1 MNHQITNSNLD
12 ELFIE
17 DKPTL
22 APKTF
27 EE

>member
-1 MNHQITNSNLD
+1 MKHQITNSNLD